1 MKRIL
6 WRTLVVVALLT
17 HFLVALPATAS
28 VNPAP
33 DTPGSPN
40 GTVIFPIST
49 VDPTRVTQPGKY
61 YVVYQT
67 VVRNSSSDIAYNVAV
82 TYTLDSSLTFVAMQA
97 EGRSGTVFVPIGTV
111 YIPTQSWQA
120 SQVLPG
126 ETVTLTL
133 VAFGTASQYQ
143 VVRTAI
149 RSFDGGTAQILPS
162 LDTVIAIYKT
172 YLPLVTKG

>member
-1 MKRIL
+1 
-6 WRTLVVVALLT
+6 
-17 HFLVALPATAS
+17 
-28 VNPAP
+28 
-33 DTPGSPN
+33 
-40 GTVIFPIST
+40 
-49 VDPTRVTQPGKY
+49 
-61 YVVYQT
+61 
-67 VVRNSSSDIAYNVAV
+67 
-82 TYTLDSSLTFVAMQA
+82 
-97 EGRSGTVFVPIGTV
+97 V

-149 RSFDGGTAQILPS
+149 RTFDGGTAQILPS